1 MKRKL
6 QNQKDCPTKVKG
18 FLEAFRTLLILLLC
32 KLYSMYAP
40 LDFTYDIIHHGHVHL
55 IGTSVHYI
63 VLCDSAICVHTLHSS
78 FFFWTSIAFMRWL
91 LASCFK
97 FTLLMCRIHTPWSV
111 RLCNRNSKSAKSSSQ
126 SRKTKAVQL
135 SMDHSGRC
143 DVIWIFPSG
152 TADKRVHYSIPSGN

>member
-40 LDFTYDIIHHGHVHL
+40 LDFTYDIVHHGHVHL

-78 FFFWTSIAFMRWL
+78 FFSEPAL
-91 LASCFK
+91 LSCDDSLQVASSLPFLCAGS
-97 FTLLMCRIHTPWSV
+97 TRLDLSDCAIVIVNLLNQVP
-111 RLCNRNSKSAKSSSQ
+111 KAKKQ
-126 SRKTKAVQL
+126 KL
-135 SMDHSGRC
+135 
-143 DVIWIFPSG
+143 F
-152 TADKRVHYSIPSGN
+152 N